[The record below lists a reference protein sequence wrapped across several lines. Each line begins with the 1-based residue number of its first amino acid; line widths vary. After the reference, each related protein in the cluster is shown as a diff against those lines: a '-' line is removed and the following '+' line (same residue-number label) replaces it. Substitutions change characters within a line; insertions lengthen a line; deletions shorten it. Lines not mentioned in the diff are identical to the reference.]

1 MPTSHIMRPATVTTG
16 CRPQGIQQPVVTV
29 RLLDESTVADLAR
42 LRNQVAAGVVQGR
55 GVTLDLSA
63 VGQISS
69 PTVAAILW
77 ARRSCAA
84 RNLPFTVTGHRARN
98 HRLLRSCGLVD
109 TAPRTGS

>member
-1 MPTSHIMRPATVTTG
+1 MSTTTTAG
-16 CRPQGIQQPVVTV
+16 CRLPTEQGAVRV
-29 RLLDESTVADLAR
+29 RLLNESMAADLAL
-42 LRNQVAAGVVQGR
+42 LRSQVAAGVVQGR
-55 GVTLDLSA
+55 GVLLDVSE
-63 VGQISS
+63 VEQITS

-109 TAPRTGS
+109 PSPRGGS